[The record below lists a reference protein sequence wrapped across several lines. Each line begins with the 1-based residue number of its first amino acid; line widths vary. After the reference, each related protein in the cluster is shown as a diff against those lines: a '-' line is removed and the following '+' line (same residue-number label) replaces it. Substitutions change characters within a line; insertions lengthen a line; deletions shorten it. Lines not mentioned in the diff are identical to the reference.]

1 MFETSVIH
9 AEVIAE
15 KRVGLL
21 SVSFGVH
28 LFVVAAILAASIRT
42 IEFPTRA
49 PSEYETPIIAMP
61 VQIPPPLGTP
71 DGGHKQATPAA
82 PAKEKASAPSTPVA
96 PTTIAD
102 RTEPAAP
109 ANTATSDVPL
119 TTTGGPGSVGPI
131 GVPWGVK
138 DSIGI
143 GGPPSANTVP
153 VEPDVPMTISGDV
166 KPPVVIRRVSP
177 PYPRAALA
185 ARMNG
190 SVIVECII
198 DKNGHVRDAHVL
210 RSSSTLFEQA
220 ALDAVLQWQFSPGSL
235 HGRAVDTI
243 FDLTVTFKVSS

>member
-9 AEVIAE
+9 AEVVAE

-21 SVSFGVH
+21 SVSFAAH
-28 LFVVAAILAASIRT
+28 LMVIAAILAASIRT
-42 IEFPTRA
+42 IDFPTRA
-49 PSEYETPIIAMP
+49 PSEYEVPRLTMP

-71 DGGHKQATPAA
+71 DGGHRQATPVA
-82 PAKEKASAPSTPVA
+82 PAKEKQAAPSTPTA

-102 RTEPAAP
+102 RTEPAVP
-109 ANTATSDVPL
+109 ANTATSD
-119 TTTGGPGSVGPI
+119 TTLPPGGPGSDAPVGE
-131 GVPWGVK
+131 PWGVK

-143 GGPPSANTVP
+143 GGPPSASTASA
-153 VEPDVPMTISGDV
+153 EPDVPMTITGDV
-166 KPPVVIRRVSP
+166 KPPVVTRRVSP
-177 PYPRAALA
+177 PYPRGPLA

-210 RSSSTLFEQA
+210 RSTSTLFEQA
-220 ALDAVLQWQFSPGSL
+220 AIDAVLQWQFSPGSL

-243 FDLTVTFKVSS
+243 FDLTVSFKVSS